1 MFGKIFKL
9 LGIAFA
15 ILISVIVTFVLFNI
29 YYEDKNSRESEQF
42 ARESM
47 TAIARNWAI
56 KEILDRYNPRIKER
70 LAIDALENNLRSMEK
85 VGTLKSVDNFDGNL
99 LLVKSFQG
107 DPDST
112 AIYKGEL
119 NLEKGVYVIRLLL
132 SKWDDKWFIDRI
144 DLCDKLVP
152 GSVENCRL

>member
-1 MFGKIFKL
+1 MFGKIFKF

-15 ILISVIVTFVLFNI
+15 ILVSVIVTFVLFNI

-47 TAIARNWAI
+47 IAIARNWDI
-56 KEILDRYNPRIKER
+56 KEILNRYNPRIKER
-70 LAIDALENNLRSMEK
+70 LTIGALENNLRSMEK
-85 VGTLKSVDNFDGNL
+85 VGTLKRVDNFDGNL

-112 AIYKGEL
+112 AVYKGEL
-119 NLEKGVYVIRLLL
+119 SLEKGVYVIRLLL
-132 SKWDDKWFIDRI
+132 SKWDDEWFIDQI
-144 DLCDKLVP
+144 DLCDKKVP